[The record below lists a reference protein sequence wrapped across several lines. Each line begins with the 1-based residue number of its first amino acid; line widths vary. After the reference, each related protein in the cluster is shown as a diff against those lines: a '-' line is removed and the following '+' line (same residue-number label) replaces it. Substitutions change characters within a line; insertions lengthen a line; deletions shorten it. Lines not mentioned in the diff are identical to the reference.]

1 MNHTPVSRTDHG
13 DRREWAL
20 GHYEVN
26 FIHLDYRFGF
36 DLYGFKG
43 SDGYLRTTINVP
55 FILRTGDRERTYDP
69 ERTDEIAG
77 ALQILHKA
85 AKSVVVH
92 RNGTLEVM
100 FEGDILLRAE
110 KHPQYESWKAT
121 GEGELSDIAFMCT
134 PHEGPPWRK

>member
-1 MNHTPVSRTDHG
+1 MNQMPVRRTDHR
-13 DRREWAL
+13 DRREWIL
-20 GHYEVN
+20 GNYEVN

-43 SDGYLRTTINVP
+43 SDGYLRATINVP
-55 FILRTGDRERTYDP
+55 FTLRIGESERTYEP
-69 ERTDEIAG
+69 ERPGEIAG

-110 KHPQYESWKAT
+110 KHPHYESWEAS
-121 GEGELSDIAFMCT
+121 GEGELSDINFMCT
-134 PHEGPPWRK
+134 PHEGPPWKE